1 MTAISSITSNRYV
14 QLMRIDHWI
23 KQLFILPGA
32 ACRIFFINTDVLSL
46 TTRVLI
52 ALLATSIIASANYVI
67 NEYLDAQQISFPLK
81 RNIVRR

>member
-1 MTAISSITSNRYV
+1 MTAISSIISNRYV

-23 KQLFILPGA
+23 KQLFILPGV
-32 ACRIFFINTDVLSL
+32 ACGIFFINTDVLSL

-67 NEYLDAQQISFPLK
+67 NEYLDAQTEIGRASC
-81 RNIVRR
+81 RERV